1 MLSAIAFAVKM
12 IVAAAFVVALSLG
25 SSTTMPRDRVGFYAL
40 LSVAMAA
47 VTAVSQELGSGL
59 LAGAVFVVIG
69 FISYN
74 QFQKEGELF
83 DTLQAVTP
91 LWIVTVVGMCAGAGM
106 LLQGAFLTFL
116 AYYILN
122 YFPSLLGHDR
132 KSKA

>member
-1 MLSAIAFAVKM
+1 
-12 IVAAAFVVALSLG
+12 
-25 SSTTMPRDRVGFYAL
+25 
-40 LSVAMAA
+40 MAA

>member
-1 MLSAIAFAVKM
+1 MLSAITFAIKM

-25 SSTTMPRDRVGFYAL
+25 RGASMPRERVGFYAL
-40 LSVAMAA
+40 FSVAMAA
-47 VTAVSQELGSGL
+47 VTDVSQELGSGL
-59 LAGAVFVVIG
+59 LLGAVFVLIG

-83 DTLQAVTP
+83 DTLQVITP
-91 LWIVTVVGMCAGAGM
+91 LWIITVTGMCAGAGM

-122 YFPSLLGHDR
+122 YFPSLLGHDQ
-132 KSKA
+132 KSEA

>member
-1 MLSAIAFAVKM
+1 MLSAITFAIKM

-25 SSTTMPRDRVGFYAL
+25 RGTSMPREKVGIYAL
-40 LSVAMAA
+40 LSVVMAA
-47 VTAVSQELGSGL
+47 VTDVSQELGSAL
-59 LAGAVFVVIG
+59 LLGAVFAVIG
-69 FISYN
+69 LISYN

-83 DTLQAVTP
+83 DTLQGITP
-91 LWIVTVVGMCAGAGM
+91 LWIVTVTGICAGSGM

-132 KSKA
+132 KSEA

>member
-1 MLSAIAFAVKM
+1 MLSAIAFAIKM

-25 SSTTMPRDRVGFYAL
+25 RGESMPRERVGFYAL

-59 LAGAVFVVIG
+59 LVGAVFAVIG
-69 FISYN
+69 LISYN
-74 QFQKEGELF
+74 QFRKQGELF
-83 DTLQAVTP
+83 DTLQSITP
-91 LWIVTVVGMCAGAGM
+91 LWIVTVTGMCAGAGM

-122 YFPSLLGHDR
+122 YFPSLLGYDR
-132 KSKA
+132 KSEA